1 MESSKFPS
9 YIFVTGFFWDI
20 TNVKTHR
27 VLRECERGVPPS
39 LPETRSVGEELL
51 DLKNDLVVDEAEEDG
66 DNHPLR
72 EDGRG
77 GCIML
82 QRKQQLTAFH

>member
-1 MESSKFPS
+1 M
-9 YIFVTGFFWDI
+9 
-20 TNVKTHR
+20 
-27 VLRECERGVPPS
+27 PPS

-72 EDGRG
+72 MEEEVHVTEKTTIALVF
-77 GCIML
+77 GC
-82 QRKQQLTAFH
+82 